1 MNMFLHE
8 LKAYR
13 KSTIVWTC
21 VLVAVSILF
30 LSLFPSFSK
39 DVAEFNKILESFPE
53 GVRKALGISIDTI
66 STFIG
71 FYSYVFLYIVLCGS
85 IQAMNLGVSILSKEV
100 REKTA
105 DFLLTKPVTRMQ
117 VVTSKLLAALA
128 SLIITNVIYI
138 AATTIVGLAV
148 AEGTFDFKI
157 FFMISI
163 TGFFVQLMFLS
174 LGVIISVLVPKIKS
188 VLPISLSTVFGFF
201 IISMFGSV
209 IGDNAI
215 RYITPFK
222 YFDTAYII
230 KNSAYEAS
238 FIIIEILFIGITTA
252 ISYLIYSKKDIHAV

>member
-21 VLVAVSILF
+21 ALVAVSILF

-117 VVTSKLLAALA
+117 VV
-128 SLIITNVIYI
+128 
-138 AATTIVGLAV
+138 
-148 AEGTFDFKI
+148 
-157 FFMISI
+157 
-163 TGFFVQLMFLS
+163 
-174 LGVIISVLVPKIKS
+174 P
-188 VLPISLSTVFGFF
+188 
-201 IISMFGSV
+201 
-209 IGDNAI
+209 
-215 RYITPFK
+215 
-222 YFDTAYII
+222 
-230 KNSAYEAS
+230 
-238 FIIIEILFIGITTA
+238 
-252 ISYLIYSKKDIHAV
+252 

>member
-13 KSTIVWTC
+13 KSTIVWAC
-21 VLVAVSILF
+21 ALVAVSILF

-53 GVRKALGISIDTI
+53 GVRKALGVSIDSI
-66 STFIG
+66 ATFIG
-71 FYSYVFLYIVLCGS
+71 FYSYVFLYIVLCSS
-85 IQAMNLGVSILSKEV
+85 IQAMNLGISILSKEV

-117 VVTSKLLAALA
+117 VVTSKLLAALT
-128 SLIITNVIYI
+128 SLIITNVVYI
-138 AATTIVGLAV
+138 AAATTASLVMT
-148 AEGTFDFKI
+148 EGVLDFKI

-174 LGVIISVLVPKIKS
+174 LGIIISVLVPKIRS
-188 VLPISLSTVFGFF
+188 VLPISLSIVFGLF

-209 IGDNAI
+209 IGDNVI

-230 KNSAYEAS
+230 KNSAYEVS